1 MGAKNPMTA
10 TVHKLPSRRVN
21 QTVKLIRIPNEVM
34 RPSGESLSDEQVR
47 QLIKAAR
54 GNRYGQ
60 RDALMIELA
69 WHHGLRASELCGL
82 TWDDVRS
89 GRNPT
94 IYIRRAKGGHSG
106 YNPLTGEH
114 LRALNALRPKELGPT
129 IFSSERADP
138 FTPAGFA
145 KMVERAGIAAGFKFK
160 VHPHQLRHACAAHL
174 APKIS
179 QLELAA
185 HLGMKDP
192 RTLGHYYQ
200 GDPERRR
207 HKW

>member
-1 MGAKNPMTA
+1 MNA

-21 QTVKLIRIPNEVM
+21 RTVGLTRTPNAEM
-34 RPSGESLSDEQVR
+34 RPSGENLSDEQVR
-47 QLIKAAR
+47 RLIKAAR

-82 TWDDVRS
+82 TWDDIRG

-94 IYIRRAKGGHSG
+94 LYVRRAKGGQSG
-106 YNPLTGEH
+106 YNPLSGEH
-114 LRALNALRPKELGPT
+114 LRALNALRPEEPGAT
-129 IFSSERADP
+129 IFTSERKGNA

-145 KMVERAGIAAGFKFK
+145 KMVERAGIEAGFKFK

-174 APKIS
+174 APKIN

-192 RTLGHYYQ
+192 RTLGHYYA

>member
-1 MGAKNPMTA
+1 MTA
-10 TVHKLPSRRVN
+10 TVHQLASRREN
-21 QTVKLIRIPNEVM
+21 RTVTLTRTPNEVM
-34 RPSGESLSDEQVR
+34 RPSGENLSDAQVA

-60 RDALMIELA
+60 RDALMIKLA

-82 TWDDVRS
+82 TWDDVRG
-89 GRNPT
+89 GRT
-94 IYIRRAKGGHSG
+94 ATLYIRRAKGGQSG
-106 YNPLTGEH
+106 YNPLSGEH
-114 LRALNALRPKELGPT
+114 LRALNALRPKEPSPV
-129 IFSSERADP
+129 IFTSERGDA

-145 KMVERAGIAAGFKFK
+145 KMVARAGVAAGLKFK

-185 HLGMKDP
+185 HLGMRDP
-192 RTLGHYYQ
+192 RTLGHYYS

>member
-1 MGAKNPMTA
+1 MNA
-10 TVHKLPSRRVN
+10 TIHQLTLRRVN
-21 QTVKLIRIPNEVM
+21 QTERTLSRIPNATM
-34 RPSGESLSDEQVR
+34 RPNGENLSDEQVNK
-47 QLIKAAR
+47 LIKAAR
-54 GNRYGQ
+54 SNQYGA

-82 TWDDVRS
+82 TWDDIRP
-89 GRNPT
+89 GRLPT
-94 IYIRRAKGGHSG
+94 LFIRRAKGGESG
-106 YNPLTGEH
+106 LNPLSAEH
-114 LRALNALRPKELGPT
+114 LRALNALRPEEPGAT
-129 IFSSERADP
+129 IFVSERGDA
-138 FTPAGFA
+138 FTTAGFA
-145 KMVERAGIAAGFKFK
+145 KMVERAGIKAGFKFK
-160 VHPHQLRHACAAHL
+160 VHPHQLRHACASHL

-192 RTLGHYYQ
+192 RTLGHYYF

>member
-1 MGAKNPMTA
+1 MNA
-10 TVHKLPSRRVN
+10 TIHKLPSRRVDR
-21 QTVKLIRIPNEVM
+21 TECALTRTPNAEM
-34 RPSGESLSDEQVR
+34 RPSGENLSDEQVR
-47 QLIKAAR
+47 RLIKAAR
-54 GNRYGQ
+54 SNHYGQ

-82 TWDDVRS
+82 TWDDIRP
-89 GRNPT
+89 GRLPT
-94 IYIRRAKGGHSG
+94 LYIRRAKGGASG
-106 YNPLTGEH
+106 ANPLTAEH
-114 LRALNALRPKELGPT
+114 LRALKALKPAEPGPT
-129 IFSSERADP
+129 IFTSERGEA
-138 FTPAGFA
+138 FTPGGFA
-145 KMVERAGIAAGFKFK
+145 KLVERAGIKAGFKFK
-160 VHPHQLRHACAAHL
+160 AHPHQLRHACASHL

-192 RTLGHYYQ
+192 RTLGHYYS

>member
-1 MGAKNPMTA
+1 MIA
-10 TVHKLPSRRVN
+10 TVHALPSRRIN
-21 QTVKLIRIPNEVM
+21 RTVKLTRTPNADM
-34 RPSGESLSDEQVR
+34 RPAGENLSDEQVR
-47 QLIKAAR
+47 KLIKTAR
-54 GNRYGQ
+54 GNRYGA

-69 WHHGLRASELCGL
+69 WYHGLRASELCGL
-82 TWDDVRS
+82 TWDDVRG

-94 IYIRRAKGGHSG
+94 VYIRRAKGGQSG
-106 YNPLTGEH
+106 LNPLSGEH
-114 LRALNALRPKELGPT
+114 LRALNALRPAEPGAV
-129 IFSSERADP
+129 IFLSERGDA

-145 KMVERAGIAAGFKFK
+145 KLVERAGVAAGFKFK

-174 APKIS
+174 ASKIN

-192 RTLGHYYQ
+192 RTLGHYYA